1 VDTCTAGRCLH
12 EPTTG
17 FAAVA
22 CLLPETGLEIA
33 PCAGERIPRSVTLRY
48 AQGRSL
54 VGRAAQSGR
63 IEQGRQLVGK
73 AAKVLQGAARRVTTA
88 GTHGRLSPAC
98 ADVLG
103 ATLGEA
109 AALASRLA
117 AAP

>member
-1 VDTCTAGRCLH
+1 M
-12 EPTTG
+12 
-17 FAAVA
+17 
-22 CLLPETGLEIA
+22 
-33 PCAGERIPRSVTLRY
+33 PRSITLRY

-103 ATLGEA
+103 ATLQEA
-109 AALASRLA
+109 ADLASRLA